1 MVFSRRA
8 LNIFFP
14 SIVPAL
20 LPLLIALALAASGLA
35 PVHSAQAA
43 AAAKPAAADAK
54 STPEVTQAAPAAA
67 QAAKTTTAEAAPES
81 AATAAENVWLAV
93 DTDHLSLAVMQGEK
107 ELEVF
112 ENIAIG
118 SNGPTLTKRRGDST
132 TPLGEFTITEI
143 RPSHRFELF
152 MALNY
157 PNLDH
162 TERAFQEHR
171 IDKAEYKA
179 LKYNLERGAPPPQ
192 GTSLGG
198 QLGIHG
204 VGLGDMRVHETVN
217 WTEGCIALTN
227 EQLRDLAKFVAVGT
241 RVVVR

>member
-1 MVFSRRA
+1 MEVVFFRKPARA
-8 LNIFFP
+8 SLT
-14 SIVPAL
+14 SKVPAILSLLFAITVATTPLL
-20 LPLLIALALAASGLA
+20 LPANG
-35 PVHSAQAA
+35 AQ
-43 AAAKPAAADAK
+43 
-54 STPEVTQAAPAAA
+54 
-67 QAAKTTTAEAAPES
+67 
-81 AATAAENVWLAV
+81 ATAADVWLSI
-93 DTDHLSLAVMQGEK
+93 DTDQLELAVMQGEK
-107 ELEVF
+107 PLQVF

-118 SNGPTLTKRRGDST
+118 SNGPTLAKRRGDST
-132 TPLGEFTITEI
+132 TPLGEFTITQI

-152 MALNY
+152 MAISY

-171 IDKAEYKA
+171 IDAAEYRA
-179 LKYNLERGAPPPQ
+179 LKYNLERGQPPPQ

-204 VGLGDMRVHETVN
+204 VGLGDMKVHESVN

-227 EQLRDLAKFVAVGT
+227 EQLRDLAKWVVVGT